1 MAQSDTTTHMHTPR
15 GTASDAAGKGD
26 MAPTTGGER
35 TRLDQPS
42 VRWLVDPAVFARA
55 HRPHDRRRRVRHVA
69 AVA

>member
-35 TRLDQPS
+35 Q
-42 VRWLVDPAVFARA
+42 PAVAPTLR
-55 HRPHDRRRRVRHVA
+55 
-69 AVA
+69 